1 MPCYIIKPIK
11 KNCIQETIIIKKY
24 INGFPLEITREYL
37 FKWGDFIINLNDDEY
52 SKIDQ
57 NSDVFNLEDYN
68 YELNYLD
75 FSLDNYIFNTE
86 LELSDEQKQYY
97 INNFEDLEDNMGFT
111 VVDSFYEIFEG
122 FHLKKI

>member
-1 MPCYIIKPIK
+1 MTTYIIKPIN
-11 KNCIQETIIIKKY
+11 KNCIQETTIIKKY
-24 INGFPLEITREYL
+24 INGIPLEITREYL
-37 FKWGDFIINLNDDEY
+37 YKWGDFTIHLNKEEY

-86 LELSDEQKQYY
+86 LELYDEQKQYY

-111 VVDSFYEIFEG
+111 VVDSFFEIFEG